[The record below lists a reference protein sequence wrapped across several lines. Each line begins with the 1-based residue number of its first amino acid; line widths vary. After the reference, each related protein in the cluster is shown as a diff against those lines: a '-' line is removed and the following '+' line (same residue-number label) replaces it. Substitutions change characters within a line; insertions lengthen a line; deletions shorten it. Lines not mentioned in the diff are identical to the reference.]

1 MFFPNEI
8 IIEILIWLDYQT
20 WKNKVNLLNQQYHS
34 CYIYFKYGCIERL
47 ICKKHGKYVA
57 NWRDGLHNHN
67 KIIENHIYPICV
79 NSDKHEARHSM
90 ISQIKLPHN
99 Y

>member
-8 IIEILIWLDYQT
+8 ITEILAFSDYQT
-20 WKNKVNLLNQQYHS
+20 WINKIKEVNQQYHS
-34 CYIYFKYGCIERL
+34 YYNLSPGSYKYL
-47 ICKKHGKYVA
+47 SCKRHGLFVA
-57 NWRDGLHNHN
+57 NWRNDCIFPNA
-67 KIIENHIYPICV
+67 KKCIYPICV
-79 NSDKHEARHSM
+79 NSDKHDPRSQM